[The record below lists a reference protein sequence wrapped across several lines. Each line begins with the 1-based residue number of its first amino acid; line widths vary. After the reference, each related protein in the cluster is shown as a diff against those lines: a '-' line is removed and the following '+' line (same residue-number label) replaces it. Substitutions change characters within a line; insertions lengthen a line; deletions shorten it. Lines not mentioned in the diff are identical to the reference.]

1 MPTRRW
7 CFWDS
12 AREPAARQRAGL
24 RCKWGKRRAAA
35 VLLFC
40 SKQCWCQKKG
50 TCVRST
56 SIEFSVTRL
65 PPTTRHFFLFLVRSV
80 CWGANWQPWNRV
92 LGSFDG
98 SGLHDNTNLKPP
110 SYAAL
115 LTQSHILDILWC
127 SMIQGPINLDQHR
140 RVSTVSI
147 HLSSSTWYAA
157 AGQ

>member
-1 MPTRRW
+1 MPPRRW

-12 AREPAARQRAGL
+12 AREAAARQRAGL

-35 VLLFC
+35 VLLLC
-40 SKQCWCQKKG
+40 SKQRWCQKKKRH
-50 TCVRST
+50 VRGCLDLDRVERHSPP
-56 SIEFSVTRL
+56 RL
-65 PPTTRHFFLFLVRSV
+65 LLFLVRSV
-80 CWGANWQPWNRV
+80 WWGANWQPWNRI

-127 SMIQGPINLDQHR
+127 SIIQGPINLDQKR
-140 RVSTVSI
+140 SFPAVSI

-157 AGQ
+157 AAG